1 MSYSRGASARGGV
14 GTHTLTTFAG
24 QHVASDAPAQIDVHH
39 NGQGDDLIGTSG
51 DDFILGTDSR
61 ELIKGLNGSDELIG
75 FGGADTID
83 GGNGDDIIDGGKGDD
98 QMLGRG
104 GHDILL
110 GEQGDDNYV
119 GGAGVDWAYFHNALF
134 SGGDGDNGIV
144 ADFTTG
150 VVTDR
155 DGFTDHMVSCED
167 VVGTLNGDIIT
178 GDDNNNGLFG
188 YAGADTLSGGGGD
201 DYMSVDQG
209 LNAEANGGDGEDT
222 LAIIAFAGGM
232 KVNLSETG
240 LQQVTGDVSVT
251 ITGVENVSGY
261 YYNDTLIGTDGDNK
275 LYGDF
280 GDDLLRGGFGND
292 HLYGDGFDHGD
303 GDIVTDAY
311 SVGDDTLV
319 GGSGN
324 DVLNGGGGA
333 DNLQGGFDSDTFVYE
348 FLDDSGNQVGGALD
362 EITDLD
368 ASDWIDLTGIESN
381 YGVTLTQVA
390 HFSGSGETGE
400 FTLQFVAGAEEGD
413 AGTTYLK
420 IDADGDGK
428 SDMMVAIDGDHSD
441 FANFVV

>member
-1 MSYSRGASARGGV
+1 MNYSRGASARGGV

-24 QHVASDAPAQIDVHH
+24 QHVASDSPAHIDGAHTA
-39 NGQGDDLIGTSG
+39 GQGADLIGTSG

-98 QMLGRG
+98 QLLGRN
-104 GHDILL
+104 GHDIIL
-110 GEQGDDNYV
+110 GEQGNDNIV
-119 GGAGVDWAYFHNALF
+119 GGAGVDWGYFHNALF
-134 SGGDGDNGIV
+134 SGGDGDNGIT

-150 VVTDR
+150 IVTDR
-155 DGFTDHMVSCED
+155 DGFVDHMVSVED
-167 VVGTLNGDIIT
+167 VIGTLNADTIT
-178 GDDNNNGLFG
+178 GDDNNNGLYG
-188 YAGADTLSGGGGD
+188 YAGGDTLNGGGGD

-209 LNAEANGGDGEDT
+209 LNAVANGGDGEDT

-232 KVNLSETG
+232 KVNLSTEG

-251 ITGVENVSGY
+251 ISGVENVSGY

-280 GDDLLRGGFGND
+280 GDDLLRGGYGND

-311 SVGDDTLV
+311 SVGNDTLV
-319 GGSGN
+319 GGAGN

-348 FLDDSGNQVGGALD
+348 FLDDSGNQASAPDTLD
-362 EITDLD
+362 LITDLD
-368 ASDWIDLTGIESN
+368 SSDWIDLSGIEAN
-381 YGVTLTQVA
+381 YGVTLVQVA
-390 HFSGSGETGE
+390 HLSGAGDTGE
-400 FTLQFVAGAEEGD
+400 FTLQYNAEAD
-413 AGTTYLK
+413 TTYLK
-420 IDADGDGK
+420 VDADGDGK
-428 SDMMVAIDGDHSD
+428 QDMVVAISGDHSD
-441 FANFVV
+441 FTNFVL